1 MKRIALSML
10 LFSATPIFAQQ
21 PDIRVR
27 LLTLFQLTRAS
38 LQPTPGTQVSWSTGA
53 AKHVFN
59 QETSVRYHAGV
70 IEIAGHSA
78 PKFIIDG
85 DFRINTG
92 LGPLRHR
99 QGKVEIS
106 CHDNSLLFIAIMP
119 VEEYVAN
126 VLQGETAGTMPEEA
140 LKAMSV
146 AIRSYT
152 TRFRERH
159 KEDGFDFCDTTHC
172 QFLRLEPQPT
182 VVAAVKQTSGL
193 LLWDR
198 GTPLAAFYHKDCGG
212 RSEDVKAIW
221 GDQSSPSLISHPDGY
236 CVRTEHGW
244 RAEISRADLDRVIHS
259 AGLQVPPDW
268 DRIAVAERTGSGRA
282 HTLRFSRGRWESGA
296 LVSASTLR
304 FAIGRSLGWATL
316 KSDWYEVLSQGDHFI
331 FVGKGVGHGVGLC
344 QTGMMEMAREGKT
357 YRDILAFYY
366 PGAEIGKSAKGI
378 QWTAVPTESFELRVV
393 NASDRIVSRT
403 AARSALQ
410 WATQRSG
417 LALHS
422 LPLIEVYP
430 TVAMFRDATGEP
442 GWVAASTHNQHVR
455 IEPPSVLR
463 DKFESVLRHEFL
475 HMLVEDNTAPGTP
488 LWFREGLV
496 VFLGGDPVPA
506 KDVTMSGRE
515 IEQAITSRSSDAE
528 MRAAYAQAAAMVRDM
543 DREGGRS
550 KLLDWLR
557 NGLPQN
563 VRGGDALSAPNKET
577 R

>member
-1 MKRIALSML
+1 MKRTLFLALPFL
-10 LFSATPIFAQQ
+10 APICLAQQ
-21 PDIRVR
+21 PDIRVQ
-27 LLTLFQLTRAS
+27 LLNLYQLSHAT
-38 LQPTPGTQVSWSTGA
+38 LQPVPGAQATWSTG
-53 AKHVFN
+53 
-59 QETSVRYHAGV
+59 SVRRDFPRETPVHGHAGMV
-70 IEIAGHSA
+70 GIAGHSA
-78 PKFIIDG
+78 AKFIIDG
-85 DFRINTG
+85 NFLINTG
-92 LGPLRHR
+92 IGPPRHV
-99 QGKVEIS
+99 QGKLEIS
-106 CHDNSLLFIAIMP
+106 CRGNYLLFVAIMP
-119 VEEYVAN
+119 VEQYVAD
-126 VLQGETAGTMPEEA
+126 VLQGETAGNMPEEA
-140 LKAMSV
+140 LKAMAV

-159 KEDGFDFCDTTHC
+159 KDDGFDFCDTTHC
-172 QFLRLEPQPT
+172 QFLRLEPQPS
-182 VVAAVKQTSGL
+182 VIAAAKQTSGQ

-212 RSEDVKAIW
+212 RSEDVRAIW
-221 GDQSSPSLISHPDGY
+221 GDQPSPSLISHPDGY

-244 RAEISRADLDRVIHS
+244 RSEIARADLDRAIHS
-259 AGLQVPPDW
+259 SGLQVPADW
-268 DRIAVAERTGSGRA
+268 NRVVVADRTGSGRVR
-282 HTLRFSRGRWESGA
+282 TLRFSHGRWQSGA

-316 KSDWYEVLSQGDHFI
+316 KSDWYDVTMQGDHFV
-331 FVGKGVGHGVGLC
+331 FTGKGVGHGVGLC
-344 QTGMMEMAREGKT
+344 QTGAMEMAREGKS

-393 NASDRIVSRT
+393 NASDRLVART

-417 LALHS
+417 LTLHS

-475 HMLVEDNTAPGTP
+475 HMLVEDNAAPGTP

-496 VFLGGDPVPA
+496 VYLGGDPAAA
-506 KDVTMSGRE
+506 KDVTMSGIQ
-515 IEQAITSRSSDAE
+515 IENAIGSRGSDAE
-528 MRAAYAQAAAMVRDM
+528 MRQAYAQAAALVRDM
-543 DREGGRS
+543 DRQDGRA
-550 KLLDWLR
+550 KLLEWLR

-563 VRGGDALSAPNKET
+563 IRGGDGFSTAYKET